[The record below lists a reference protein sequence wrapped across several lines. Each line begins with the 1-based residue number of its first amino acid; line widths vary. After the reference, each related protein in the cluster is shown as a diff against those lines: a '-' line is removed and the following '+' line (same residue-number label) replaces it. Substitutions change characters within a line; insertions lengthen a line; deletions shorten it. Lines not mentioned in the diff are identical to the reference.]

1 MNSVARRK
9 LCLKVAL
16 PLFVPLFQSVIFPDI
31 RFKWHAAKQELWLFI
46 IIIIHFW
53 NSFLLHTTHCSSY
66 NVDCACGKRERAQDS
81 LKLTSKIDRICEV
94 HCSVEKIH
102 MHPKPVFFTLNNIWR
117 HPVDNEVSTL
127 ARLTFCENLLI
138 RQEKFSVVDIDGP
151 SVLSGLNLEKRW
163 ELSSGTRKTVRHNE
177 VFGVQLN
184 KGAGDTCEYTILNHE
199 QFLLLV

>member
-1 MNSVARRK
+1 M
-9 LCLKVAL
+9 
-16 PLFVPLFQSVIFPDI
+16 
-31 RFKWHAAKQELWLFI
+31 
-46 IIIIHFW
+46 
-53 NSFLLHTTHCSSY
+53 
-66 NVDCACGKRERAQDS
+66 
-81 LKLTSKIDRICEV
+81 
-94 HCSVEKIH
+94 
-102 MHPKPVFFTLNNIWR
+102 
-117 HPVDNEVSTL
+117 STL

-184 KGAGDTCEYTILNHE
+184 KGAGDTCEYTILNYE